1 MAERFFD
8 CTVGS
13 LNIETRLAKDRKCLL
28 YGAGNKGMEV
38 LEVLKKIGVEAVA
51 FLDSMR
57 PGPLAGLSVYRP
69 DAIPAELKKYPVI
82 VSVFSNPENCSL
94 TCIIPF
100 LESFGFH
107 DIISY
112 ESFYCVYHEY
122 FDEAER
128 YWQSTPDY
136 FRRHEKEIVSASEI
150 LADDASRDLFR
161 RQIRFR
167 LTGEAALLSP
177 PSPVELQYFDP
188 SVYSRRTFR
197 EFWDLGAFT
206 GDTLACAAAAGK
218 EFRKVVAFEPD
229 MRNYTRLCRYLEAH
243 RGDYDS
249 ATALPLAVGEENET
263 LRFMECAS
271 TSSAISGTG
280 NASVPS
286 VSPDSAFIGAAP
298 DFIKMDIEGSEYSAL
313 KGMRNI
319 LLKNRPLLAVCVYH
333 LPEDIW
339 RIPLFLHGLLENYSW
354 YLRCYSAHLFD
365 TVLYAVPR
373 GVDQ

>member
-1 MAERFFD
+1 MAENLFAHS
-8 CTVGS
+8 VENLG
-13 LNIETRLAKDRKCLL
+13 IDRILKNGKRCLL
-28 YGAGNKGMEV
+28 YGAGNKGVEV
-38 LEVLKKIGVEAVA
+38 LGVLKKIGVEAVA

-57 PGPLAGLSVYRP
+57 SGPWAGLPVYRP

-82 VSVFSNPENCSL
+82 VSVFSHPENCSL
-94 TCIIPF
+94 TCIVPL
-100 LESFGFH
+100 LESCGFH

-136 FRRHEKEIVSASEI
+136 FRRHEKEILSVSEI
-150 LADDASRDLFR
+150 LADDVSRDLFR

-188 SVYSRRTFR
+188 SVYSRRDFR

-229 MRNYTRLCRYLEAH
+229 MKNYIRLCRYLDAH

-263 LRFMECAS
+263 LRFMESAS
-271 TSSAISGTG
+271 TSSAVSGTG
-280 NASVPS
+280 NASIPS
-286 VSPDSAFIGAAP
+286 VAADSAFVGAAP

-333 LPEDIW
+333 LPSDIW
-339 RIPLFLHGLLENYSW
+339 RIPLFLHDLLENYSW

-373 GVDQ
+373 GEDQ